1 MKMNKNIKTSL
12 NRSISYQDYKTLVE
26 LMVKTESTTG
36 DSKTVELADYT
47 KLNDRRM
54 KRWDKTVKVSDIIAT
69 KIKQWDQPMTW
80 LVLTESW
87 CGDAAH
93 IIPVLNKI
101 AELNENVKL
110 KLVLRDENNSLM
122 NDFLTNGNRSIPK
135 VIMIDEASSDVVATY
150 GPRPSEATKMV
161 EDYKQKHGK
170 LTAEFKEELQY
181 WYNKNKGQNILED
194 VTSLLVKENV

>member
-1 MKMNKNIKTSL
+1 MNKNIKTSL

>member
-1 MKMNKNIKTSL
+1 MNKNIKTSL

-54 KRWDKTVKVSDIIAT
+54 KRWNKTVKVSDIIAT